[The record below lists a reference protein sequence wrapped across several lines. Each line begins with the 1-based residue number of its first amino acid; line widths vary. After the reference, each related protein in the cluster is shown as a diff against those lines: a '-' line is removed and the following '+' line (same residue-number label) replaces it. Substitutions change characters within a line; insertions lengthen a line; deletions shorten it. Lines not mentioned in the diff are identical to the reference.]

1 MLSGEIGAGGVT
13 RAKEAAGAG
22 MSNPW
27 APQSGVKGLA
37 FLVRPLLPSIDE
49 CLERCFASSRPV
61 RKKANIGLCLL
72 VLILGLTWFA
82 LRPDPMPRM
91 KLEWLRYSV
100 PVNELEHPVEFTI
113 RNPAWRR

>member
-1 MLSGEIGAGGVT
+1 MPGTVLRFFPARE
-13 RAKEAAGAG
+13 KESKYRS
-22 MSNPW
+22 M
-27 APQSGVKGLA
+27 
-37 FLVRPLLPSIDE
+37 
-49 CLERCFASSRPV
+49 PV
-61 RKKANIGLCLL
+61 GSDP
-72 VLILGLTWFA
+72 GLTWFA